1 MLFHMINKIVG
12 KILSAGI
19 LAIICGYCS
28 HFMDVNR
35 GQMGREAYLLS
46 QASRYDRDLAQPHSV
61 VLYVIACL
69 FMIGVCLA
77 AYEIIALAIIKI
89 LEKINSDPI

>member
-1 MLFHMINKIVG
+1 MPFYMINKIVS

-19 LAIICGYCS
+19 LAIIYGCYS
-28 HFMDVNR
+28 HIMDVNK
-35 GQMGREAYLLS
+35 GQMGREAYLVS
-46 QASRYDRDLAQPHSV
+46 QAAGYDRDLAQPHSV

-69 FMIGVCLA
+69 FMIGICLA
-77 AYEIIALAIIKI
+77 AYELIALAITKI